1 MRDCARGCQIE
12 GQWLEMTEL
21 RESARFESAD
31 GTVRMLMTLHDG
43 KQVECVFI
51 PEKMR
56 DTVCISSQVGCAV
69 DCQFCMTAKMGLER
83 NLSAQEIAGQVA
95 HVIAKWKL
103 VMRERPFNVVMMG
116 QGEPLLNL
124 DAVLEATA
132 MMMDQKGLS
141 VAPRRISLSTSGI
154 IPKIEELGRAEKRP
168 RLAVSLNAS
177 HQEQRESIMPITK
190 KWRLDDLIRVC
201 KDFPLKKNERI
212 LFEYV
217 MLDGLNDTLED
228 ARRVVEL
235 LRGMDATVNLIAWN
249 AAPGID
255 FKRPSDEKVS
265 AFQEIVQAAM
275 PCYQRKPRGRDIS
288 AACGQLKLVALEPA
302 ALVG

>member
-1 MRDCARGCQIE
+1 M
-12 GQWLEMTEL
+12 

-31 GTVRMLMTLHDG
+31 GTVRMLLALQDG
-43 KQVECVFI
+43 KQVESVFI

-83 NLSAQEIAGQVA
+83 NLSSQEIAGQVRR
-95 HVIAKWKL
+95 VIDLWKL
-103 VMRERPFNVVMMG
+103 DVKERPFNVVMMG

-132 MMMDQKGLS
+132 MMMDQKGMS

-177 HQEQRESIMPITK
+177 HQEQRERIMPITK
-190 KWRLDDLIRVC
+190 KWRLDDLMRVC
-201 KDFPLKKNERI
+201 RDFPLKRSERI

-217 MLDGLNDTLED
+217 MLDGVNDTVED
-228 ARRVVEL
+228 AHRVVEL
-235 LRGMDATVNLIAWN
+235 LRGMEATVNLIAWN

-255 FKRPSDEKVS
+255 FARPSDEKVS
-265 AFQEIVQAAM
+265 AFQEIVQAAL

-288 AACGQLKLVALEPA
+288 AACGQLKLVAL
-302 ALVG
+302 GKN